1 MPPRTII
8 HLDLDAFFC
17 SVEELQNP
25 ALHGKPFAVGGRPE
39 ERGVVASCSYPAR
52 AYGVRSAMP
61 MGKAL
66 RLCPGLL
73 VFPGRHR
80 LYSEVSSQIMTVLR
94 EVSPL
99 IEQVSID
106 EAYLEINTSQ
116 EGGPDIARK
125 LQARIQN
132 EFNLPCSLGVAT
144 NKLVAKI
151 ANDYGKASSQ
161 PGTPPRALTV
171 VEPGMEARFLAP
183 LPVIALL
190 GVGPKTAQ
198 RLEDRGI
205 KTIGDLANCSPEEMR
220 RLLGKHGLD
229 LQQHANGM
237 DDSPIVT
244 SHEIKSISQEVTFAR
259 DTSDEKILRQT
270 ISELADQV
278 SKRLIKSKLAST
290 TVKIKIRWPDFTT
303 LTRQMSFPIPIQE
316 KEQILETAISLFD
329 NVWQP
334 GKAVRLIGVGVANLH
349 QPSGQL
355 NLFDVDLSS
364 GPKPPLSPDSKV
376 QEVVDQLRQ
385 RFGEEVIIP
394 ASNLGKP
401 KEKK

>member
-25 ALHGKPFAVGGRPE
+25 ALAGKPFAVGGRPE

-52 AYGVRSAMP
+52 AYAVRSAMP

-73 VFPGRHR
+73 ILPGKHR
-80 LYSEVSSQIMTVLR
+80 LYSEVSSLVMAVLR

-99 IEQVSID
+99 VEQVSID
-106 EAYLEINTSQ
+106 EAYLEIDTSH
-116 EGGPDIARK
+116 ESGPDIARK
-125 LQARIQN
+125 LQIKIQN
-132 EFNLPCSLGVAT
+132 EFNLPCSLGVAA

-151 ANDYGKASSQ
+151 ANDYGKATSK
-161 PGTPPRALTV
+161 PGIPPRALTV
-171 VEPGMEARFLAP
+171 VEPGQEAGFLAP

-198 RLEDRGI
+198 RLEAVGI
-205 KTIGDLANCSPEEMR
+205 TTIGHLAHRSQEEMR

-229 LQQHANGM
+229 LQKHANGM

-259 DTSDEKILRQT
+259 DTHDEKILRQT
-270 ISELADQV
+270 ISDMTDQV
-278 SKRLIKSKLAST
+278 CKRLTKSRLTAT

-303 LTRQMSFPIPIQE
+303 LTRQMSFQLPTQE
-316 KEQILETAISLFD
+316 RESILKSAISLFE

-349 QPSGQL
+349 QPTRQL
-355 NLFDVDLSS
+355 NLFEAQLSS
-364 GPKPPLSPDSKV
+364 AKKTPTPPDPKV
-376 QEVVDQLRQ
+376 QEVLDQLRQ
-385 RFGEEVIIP
+385 RFGEGVIIP
-394 ASNLGKP
+394 ASHI
-401 KEKK
+401 EKSKGSQ

>member
-25 ALHGKPFAVGGRPE
+25 ALAGKPFAVGGRPE

-66 RLCPGLL
+66 RLCPGLIIL
-73 VFPGRHR
+73 PGRHR
-80 LYSEVSSQIMTVLR
+80 LYSEVSSKVMAVLR

-99 IEQVSID
+99 VEQVSID
-106 EAYLEINTSQ
+106 EAYLEIDTSQ
-116 EGGPDIARK
+116 DSGPDIARK
-125 LQARIQN
+125 LQLKIQN
-132 EFNLPCSLGVAT
+132 EFKLPCSLGVAA

-151 ANDYGKASSQ
+151 ANDYGKASST
-161 PGTPPRALTV
+161 PGIPPRALTV
-171 VEPGMEARFLAP
+171 VEPGNEAGFLAP
-183 LPVIALL
+183 LPAIALL

-198 RLEDRGI
+198 RLEAVGI
-205 KTIGDLANCSPEEMR
+205 TTIGHLASRSPEDMR

-229 LQQHANGM
+229 LQEHANGI
-237 DDSPIVT
+237 DVSPIVT

-259 DTSDEKILRQT
+259 DTHDEKILRQT
-270 ISELADQV
+270 ISDLTDQV
-278 SKRLIKSKLAST
+278 YKRLKKTKLSAT

-303 LTRQMSFPIPIQE
+303 LSRQMSFQYPIQE
-316 KEQILETAISLFD
+316 RGPIFESAISLFE

-334 GKAVRLIGVGVANLH
+334 GKSVRLIGVGVANLH
-349 QPSGQL
+349 QPTRQL
-355 NLFDVDLSS
+355 NLFDENLSS
-364 GPKPPLSPDSKV
+364 ASNTPPSPAPEVQKV
-376 QEVVDQLRQ
+376 VEQLRQ

-394 ASNLGKP
+394 ASHLGKP
-401 KEKK
+401 KRKQ